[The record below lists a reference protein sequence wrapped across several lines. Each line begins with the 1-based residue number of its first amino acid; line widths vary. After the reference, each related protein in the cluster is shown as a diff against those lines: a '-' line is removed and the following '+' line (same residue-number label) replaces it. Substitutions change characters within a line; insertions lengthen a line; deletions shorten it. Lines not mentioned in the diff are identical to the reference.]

1 MTDPKKRAKP
11 KPGSTKS
18 SAKNPSA
25 KSSSARR
32 PKKDED
38 EDEDGEVD
46 DDEGSGERSSSS
58 KSSRAKK
65 GGPKG
70 GDSKVLVI
78 KITFGVFLLLLLAV
92 IYKVASKPPPPP
104 PPKVINH
111 GDDLKVAQQYAK
123 DGYKKGTEGHA
134 CWNTDRQKG
143 ERLIRAAIEDFD
155 KALKIYDDLFEKY
168 PGEKYEYLGPEV
180 DRMQATK
187 MQYRK
192 MLPVH

>member
-1 MTDPKKRAKP
+1 MTDPKKRPKP
-11 KPGSTKS
+11 KSGSAKS

-32 PKKDED
+32 ARKDED
-38 EDEDGEVD
+38 DEDEGD
-46 DDEGSGERSSSS
+46 DDEGSGERAAS

-65 GGPKG
+65 GGAKG

-78 KITFGVFLLLLLAV
+78 KATFGVFLLLVVAV

-111 GDDLKVAQQYAK
+111 GDDLKLAQQYAK
-123 DGYKKGTEGHA
+123 DGYKKGNDGHA
-134 CWNTDRQKG
+134 CWNSDRQKG

-155 KALKIYDDLFEKY
+155 KAIKIYDDLFEKY

-180 DRMQATK
+180 DRMQQTK